1 MRKTEIMG
9 KRHNKVVFKAY
20 HQHQLS
26 LLPPSL
32 DDLIPANHPVRVVDG
47 VVEQVDISPLL
58 RAYKGGG
65 NSSYHPKMLLKVL
78 IYGYLKNIYSSRK
91 LEEQLQESIHFMW
104 LGGMAT
110 PDHSTINEFRG
121 VRLADSIKVIF
132 GEVVMLL
139 AEAGLVDIKE
149 TYTDGT
155 KIEANANR
163 YTFVWGKSIKTN
175 KERMKKQLESLWA
188 YVEEVY
194 KKEAEELP
202 EKPDFTEISAEKV
215 SQAVQEINEALK
227 KKEVDKKVKDKLK
240 YAENTWPNKLKEYEE
255 KEQILDGRN
264 SYSKTDHDATFMR
277 MKEDHMKNGQLK
289 PGYNVQASSSDKIVV
304 NYSIGQTTAD
314 TSLYIKHM
322 ESYEALYSSYPQSDT
337 ADAGY
342 GSQENYQFLEEHGVD
357 AYVKYPNF
365 HREQKP
371 SFQKDIHNK
380 ENLYYN
386 EEQDCY
392 YCPMGQKM
400 SKISTS
406 KQQTTS
412 GFIQTVSSYQAR
424 NCENCP
430 LRGMCHQSKGN
441 RIVQRNANL
450 ERSKEKAR
458 RLLTSERGRE
468 KRGQRC
474 VDIEGTFA
482 QLKHNKHFKR
492 FLLRGLDKVNIELGL
507 VFTSMNI
514 ARGISKIVSSK
525 GDSMLKIKDLSQF
538 MTFMAQKSA

>member
-1 MRKTEIMG
+1 ME

-20 HQHQLS
+20 HQNQLS

-32 DDLIPANHPVRVVDG
+32 DDLIAANHPVRVVDG
-47 VVEQVDISPLL
+47 VVEQVDISSLL
-58 RAYKGGG
+58 KAYKGGG

-91 LEEQLQESIHFMW
+91 LEEQLQENIHFMW
-104 LGGMAT
+104 LGGMNT

-175 KERMKKQLESLWA
+175 KERIKKQLESLWT
-188 YVEEVY
+188 YVSEVY
-194 KKEAEELP
+194 KKESEEAP

-240 YAENTWPNKLKEYEE
+240 YAEKTWPNKLKEYEQ
-255 KEQILDGRN
+255 KEAILDGRN

-304 NYSIGQTTAD
+304 NYSVGQTTAD

-322 ESYEALYSSYPQSDT
+322 ESYEDLYGCYPESDT

-342 GSQENYQFLEEHGVD
+342 GSEENYQFLEDHGVD

-365 HREQKP
+365 HREQTAR
-371 SFQKDIHNK
+371 FQKDIHHK

-412 GFIQTVSSYQAR
+412 GFVQIINSYQAR
-424 NCENCP
+424 NCEHCP
-430 LRGMCHQSKGN
+430 LRGMCHKSKSN

-450 ERSKEKAR
+450 ERSKEKAKKR
-458 RLLTSERGRE
+458 LTSERGRE

-474 VDIEGTFA
+474 VDIEGAFA

-492 FLLRGLDKVNIELGL
+492 FFLRGLDKVNIELGL

-514 ARGISKIVSSK
+514 ARGISKMAASK
-525 GDSMLKIKDLSQF
+525 GDSLLKIKDLSQF
-538 MTFMAQKSA
+538 MTFMEQKTA